1 MSGGD
6 LDSDESAARDFFSR
20 DGKGFPTAG
29 PSPELSASWPSFL
42 FWSWIAP
49 FMHYGYRKVV
59 QEDDLY
65 DLNPVESTRHSVDC
79 WDQAWRTEL
88 EREKRDA
95 EKMRLRQGCEEEGTT
110 SGGRGVGRVWRVL
123 VRAFGRYYFVAAI
136 WKPIWLA
143 AVCTQV
149 YVLKQ
154 LVGAAAA
161 PEPPAAWRAA
171 LLVVGMALTSVLQS
185 VCMHHCFTRSQK
197 AGMRVRACVCT
208 VVYHKALRMK
218 QVALGEA
225 TSGRMLNLITN
236 DTQKLLDAITYFHY
250 VWLAVLDL
258 TVICALVIVEAGV
271 AALGGVAVVFLI
283 QPLIVW
289 MAKRVAALR
298 PKALKFTDAR
308 VRLLGEV
315 LSGMRVVKVNGWT
328 AAFLDRIRALRDN
341 ELQWLRRA
349 AYVRSVNSTLKDS
362 VTPLASLATFG
373 IYVAIHGDLPPQT
386 AFAVLALFSIMVRI
400 FFIAPTGLQFAG
412 EAVVAVD
419 RLEKFLA
426 LPEGQGGCLEE
437 KRLELKAEVEPE
449 GIVVALQ
456 DVSFSWKLP
465 SSDQKEAAGG
475 EKRQGARGLW
485 RKRVLA
491 RKWGR
496 AGGEEGGSRVEDT
509 GKEETNGDEAT
520 GDVQPECMQGVGKE
534 GDQGGVLNDPQEPA
548 AAAAAAR
555 AGFCLQRVC
564 LRVERGAVVAVTG
577 AVGSGKSSL
586 LQAILEEMQYV
597 DGAMYVSSRG
607 HVAYAAQQPWILN
620 ATVMENILF
629 GQPFDAGRYQ
639 EVVRACALERDIAAL
654 AAGHQ
659 TEIGERGIN
668 LSGGQKAR
676 ISLARACYSSAP
688 LVLLD
693 DPLAAVDV
701 PTAKHLIENVLQG
714 GVMQRGNRT
723 VVLVTHNRRSLD
735 ACSQV
740 LLMTHGRLG
749 LAGSE
754 EELAE
759 VGAISGRTMARVQ
772 SIEAMAA
779 AAVEAVP
786 SARYE
791 RGGAWGSGENLGG
804 WKGKSVGEV
813 LVGEEGEGEEEA
825 VGTGAGR
832 EVIQGEGVT
841 GGERD
846 GVIAGKDERVS
857 TESRSDGLDAVAPS
871 QAEAVGRGREGGAH
885 EGAEALVEDTRR
897 GEVKEMQETQE
908 TEDAQEAQNGAVR
921 QGGVGVAHGPEA
933 PQKQTE
939 DETSQG
945 QDGAMGEG
953 VTETGGVVAQGGN
966 GALCPGEDGVGHGL
980 KAATTE
986 NGALCRGEDGALR
999 SVRWT
1004 EGQMA
1009 KRAQWG
1015 QSSTGRVTIKEDRV
1029 EGRVTRATY
1038 SAYIR
1043 AGGGFLLFAAL
1054 LLAFIGAQ
1062 AVRTYVDFW
1071 LGVWVDRKYSL
1082 SPGMY
1087 VGLYAVFTAGAIL
1100 LSLLRAFWFTQAAL
1114 AAARHMHHHMAV
1126 CVLRSPLLFFDQNPV
1141 GRILNRFSKDQS
1153 LVDDLLPTTVQQTLE
1168 LFLGCAG
1175 AIAVTAVL
1183 VPWFLLALPPLLL
1196 LFFLLQQRY
1205 LRVSRELKRIDGLS
1219 RSPIYAHFSQSLQG
1233 VVSVRAYGAAHAF
1246 LQHFVALIDA
1256 NHRAYIQFVHAG
1268 RWLGIRLD
1276 LCASALVTLV
1286 AILVVVLHGSL
1297 PAGYAGVILVQCLQL
1312 TGLFQYAIRQAAESE
1327 NYFTSVERIHAFMQ
1341 LPPEANHLSPPGA
1354 LPPDWPQKGRIE
1366 FRHVCMAYRED
1377 LPYALND
1384 LTFTVNGGEMVGILG
1399 RTGSG
1404 KSSLAA
1410 VLFRLVENSR
1420 SRGHVSI
1427 DGLDLRDVG
1436 LDDLRQRL
1444 SIIPQDP
1451 VLFQGCVR
1459 QNLDP
1464 FGRYSDADMV
1474 DALRRAHLA
1483 PSSHATPSAAAAAG
1497 AVETPPALGS
1507 GKADEEC
1514 RTNGAGDGNAGEH
1527 DSSALLNGSPPDAA
1541 SAAATRLR
1549 PVTLDMEVSENGENF
1564 SVGQRQ
1570 LLCLA
1575 RALLRQSRV
1584 VVLDEATAAVDGETD
1599 ALVQATVREQ
1609 FGVNGMRATV
1619 LTIAHRIDT
1628 VIDADRVLVLAPGGR
1643 VAEFDTPAHLL
1654 RQGLDERGMRRG
1666 EGGSVFASMV
1676 ENAGV
1681 VVAAK
1686 LYGAAMEAESRNM
1699 QNRE

>member
-1 MSGGD
+1 MISLGIGCASP
-6 LDSDESAARDFFSR
+6 LHHSHH
-20 DGKGFPTAG
+20 
-29 PSPELSASWPSFL
+29 PSQPQIHSASCHSFPSTP
-42 FWSWIAP
+42 P
-49 FMHYGYRKVV
+49 FRTNFKVKFGRELY
-59 QEDDLY
+59 EDDLY
-65 DLNPVESTRHSVDC
+65 ELNPVESTQQSVDC
-79 WDQAWRTEL
+79 WNRAWQTEVALEQAH
-88 EREKRDA
+88 A
-95 EKMRLRQGCEEEGTT
+95 EKTGLSQGVEEGRKR
-110 SGGRGVGRVWRVL
+110 GRRRVGRVWRVL
-123 VRAFGRYYFVAAI
+123 ARAFGRYYFVAAV

-154 LVGAAAA
+154 LVAAAAA
-161 PEPPAAWRAA
+161 PEPPEAWRAA
-171 LLVVGMALTSVLQS
+171 LLVVGMAVTSTLQS

-208 VVYHKALRMK
+208 VVYHKALGMK

-373 IYVAIHGDLPPQT
+373 IYVAINGDLPPQT

-426 LPEGQGGCLEE
+426 LPDGQGGCPDD
-437 KRLELKAEVEPE
+437 KRAEVGDSGRQGMDGMIPIPIRNSQNQYHVQLRPE
-449 GIVVALQ
+449 AESKGVVVALQ
-456 DVSFSWKLP
+456 DASFSWQLPPTTAQQLP
-465 SSDQKEAAGG
+465 SRTEQQQKAEGG
-475 EKRQGARGLW
+475 KGKGARGLW
-485 RKRVLA
+485 RRRLGAQKAQEKRNGAV
-491 RKWGR
+491 
-496 AGGEEGGSRVEDT
+496 GS
-509 GKEETNGDEAT
+509 
-520 GDVQPECMQGVGKE
+520 VQPDCTQGEAKE
-534 GDQGGVLNDPQEPA
+534 GDGEAGKENGLQEGRQNELEKGQQQEGEGVGSSLAMPAASADAVATTADA
-548 AAAAAAR
+548 AAAAG
-555 AGFCLQRVC
+555 GFHLERVTMQ
-564 LRVERGAVVAVTG
+564 VERGAVVAVTG

-597 DGAMYVSSRG
+597 GGAMWVSSLG
-607 HVAYAAQQPWILN
+607 NVAYAAQQPWILN

-639 EVVRACALERDIAAL
+639 EVVCACALDRDIAAL

-749 LAGSE
+749 LAGSA

-759 VGAISGRTMARVQ
+759 VGAISGREMKRVR
-772 SIEAMAA
+772 SVEAMAAAAAA

-791 RGGAWGSGENLGG
+791 GRGGWESGEGAGG
-804 WKGKSVGEV
+804 GEV
-813 LVGEEGEGEEEA
+813 LGEVGGGEVVQGGGENEGG
-825 VGTGAGR
+825 VGAGGA
-832 EVIQGEGVT
+832 GE
-841 GGERD
+841 
-846 GVIAGKDERVS
+846 S
-857 TESRSDGLDAVAPS
+857 
-871 QAEAVGRGREGGAH
+871 REGGAR
-885 EGAEALVEDTRR
+885 EGQEAEVVDARR
-897 GEVKEMQETQE
+897 GEEAETQGE
-908 TEDAQEAQNGAVR
+908 EAMLQDGAVREGENRVADGMADGVTDGADHGHNGVTDGACGGENGAVF
-921 QGGVGVAHGPEA
+921 
-933 PQKQTE
+933 
-939 DETSQG
+939 
-945 QDGAMGEG
+945 GEG
-953 VTETGGVVAQGGN
+953 
-966 GALCPGEDGVGHGL
+966 DGR
-980 KAATTE
+980 E
-986 NGALCRGEDGALR
+986 Q
-999 SVRWT
+999 SVKLTDRQR
-1004 EGQMA
+1004 E

-1015 QSSTGRVTIKEDRV
+1015 QRSMGRVTIKEDRV
-1029 EGRVTRATY
+1029 EGQVTRATY
-1038 SAYIR
+1038 CAYIK
-1043 AGGGFLLFAAL
+1043 AGGGFVLFAGL
-1054 LLAFIGAQ
+1054 LLAFMVAQ
-1062 AVRTYVDFW
+1062 TVRTLVDYW
-1071 LGVWVDRKYSL
+1071 LGVWVDHKYSL
-1082 SPGMY
+1082 SSGLY
-1087 VGLYAVFTAGAIL
+1087 VGIYAVLTAGAIV
-1100 LSLLRAFWFTQAAL
+1100 LSLLRAFWFTHAAL
-1114 AAARHMHHHMAV
+1114 AAARHMHHLMAV
-1126 CVLRSPLLFFDQNPV
+1126 HVLRSPLLFFDQNPV

-1153 LVDDLLPTTVQQTLE
+1153 LVDDLLPTTVQQTME

-1183 VPWFLLALPPLLL
+1183 VPWFLLALPPLLVV
-1196 LFFLLQQRY
+1196 FALLQRRY

-1219 RSPIYAHFSQSLQG
+1219 RSPIYAHFAQSLQG
-1233 VVSVRAYGAAHAF
+1233 VVSVRAYGAAPAF
-1246 LQHFVALIDA
+1246 LQHFIALIDA
-1256 NHRAYIQFVHAG
+1256 NHRAYIQFVHSG

-1297 PAGYAGVILVQCLQL
+1297 PAGYAGVILVQSLQL

-1341 LPPEANHLSPPGA
+1341 LPSEASHLSPPGT
-1354 LPPDWPQKGRIE
+1354 LPPAWPDKGRVE
-1366 FRHVCMAYRED
+1366 FCHVYMAYRED

-1384 LTFTVNGGEMVGILG
+1384 LTFTVMGGEMVGILG

-1427 DGLDLRDVG
+1427 DGLNLTGVG

-1451 VLFQGCVR
+1451 VLFQGSVR

-1464 FGRYSDADMV
+1464 FGHYSDADML
-1474 DALRRAHLA
+1474 DALRRAHLSPATSHSNPSA
-1483 PSSHATPSAAAAAG
+1483 PPPTPPPTPSTGEAELEDKSSNSARDGNGCVYDSITLLRESPSHAESAP
-1497 AVETPPALGS
+1497 T
-1507 GKADEEC
+1507 
-1514 RTNGAGDGNAGEH
+1514 
-1527 DSSALLNGSPPDAA
+1527 
-1541 SAAATRLR
+1541 TRLR
-1549 PVTLDMEVSENGENF
+1549 PVTLDMDVSENGENF

-1609 FGVNGMRATV
+1609 FGAAGMRATV

-1643 VAEFDTPAHLL
+1643 VAEFDTPANLL
-1654 RQGLDERGMRRG
+1654 RQGLNERGVRSG
-1666 EGGSVFASMV
+1666 KGGSVFASMV
-1676 ENAGV
+1676 DNAGP

-1686 LYGAAMEAESRNM
+1686 LYEAAMDAERRNK
-1699 QNRE
+1699 QN

>member
-1 MSGGD
+1 MPH
-6 LDSDESAARDFFSR
+6 EA
-20 DGKGFPTAG
+20 
-29 PSPELSASWPSFL
+29 FL
-42 FWSWIAP
+42 NLAP
-49 FMHYGYRKVV
+49 
-59 QEDDLY
+59 
-65 DLNPVESTRHSVDC
+65 NPGV
-79 WDQAWRTEL
+79 
-88 EREKRDA
+88 
-95 EKMRLRQGCEEEGTT
+95 EEGRKR
-110 SGGRGVGRVWRVL
+110 GRQRVGRVWRVL
-123 VRAFGRYYFVAAI
+123 ARAFGRYYFVAAV

-154 LVGAAAA
+154 LVAGAAA
-161 PEPPAAWRAA
+161 PEPPAVWRAA
-171 LLVVGMALTSVLQS
+171 LLVVGMAVTSTLQS

-208 VVYHKALRMK
+208 VVYHK
-218 QVALGEA
+218 
-225 TSGRMLNLITN
+225 
-236 DTQKLLDAITYFHY
+236 
-250 VWLAVLDL
+250 
-258 TVICALVIVEAGV
+258 
-271 AALGGVAVVFLI
+271 
-283 QPLIVW
+283 VW

-373 IYVAIHGDLPPQT
+373 IYVALHGDLPPQT

-419 RLEKFLA
+419 RLETFLA
-426 LPEGQGGCLEE
+426 LPDGQGGCPEE
-437 KRLELKAEVEPE
+437 KRAELKAEAESTGV
-449 GIVVALQ
+449 VVALQ
-456 DVSFSWKLP
+456 DASFSWQMPL
-465 SSDQKEAAGG
+465 SSAQQVPTSSGKQQAAGG
-475 EKRQGARGLW
+475 GRGKGARGLW
-485 RKRVLA
+485 RRRLGA
-491 RKWGR
+491 RKVQVEGNG
-496 AGGEEGGSRVEDT
+496 AVGG
-509 GKEETNGDEAT
+509 
-520 GDVQPECMQGVGKE
+520 VQSDCTQGEGKE
-534 GDQGGVLNDPQEPA
+534 GDGDGGVQKGLQEGRQNEVDKGQQQEGEVGGSSLAADTSAAAGNYNDTAAPSAGNAVGTTTDA
-548 AAAAAAR
+548 AAAGG
-555 AGFCLQRVC
+555 GFHLERVTLQ
-564 LRVERGAVVAVTG
+564 VERGTVVAVTG

-597 DGAMYVSSRG
+597 GGAMYVSSLG
-607 HVAYAAQQPWILN
+607 NVAYAAQQPWILN

-629 GQPFDAGRYQ
+629 GQPFNAGRYQ
-639 EVVRACALERDIAAL
+639 EVVRACALDRDIAAL

-714 GVMQRGNRT
+714 GVMQHGNRT

-749 LAGSE
+749 LAGSV

-759 VGAISGRTMARVQ
+759 VGAISGREMKRVK
-772 SIEAMAA
+772 SVEAMAAAAA

-791 RGGAWGSGENLGG
+791 GRGGWESGEGLGG
-804 WKGKSVGEV
+804 LDGKSMVEERVGEGAGGGEV
-813 LVGEEGEGEEEA
+813 LGEVGGREMVHGGGGNEGG
-825 VGTGAGR
+825 GGAGGA
-832 EVIQGEGVT
+832 GE
-841 GGERD
+841 
-846 GVIAGKDERVS
+846 
-857 TESRSDGLDAVAPS
+857 
-871 QAEAVGRGREGGAH
+871 GREGGAR
-885 EGAEALVEDTRR
+885 EGQEAEVVDARQGEESETR
-897 GEVKEMQETQE
+897 GEEAVDARQGEESETRGEE
-908 TEDAQEAQNGAVR
+908 TVVQDGAVR
-921 QGGVGVAHGPEA
+921 E
-933 PQKQTE
+933 
-939 DETSQG
+939 
-945 QDGAMGEG
+945 GEN
-953 VTETGGVVAQGGN
+953 A
-966 GALCPGEDGVGHGL
+966 EDGVANGMADGEVDGVADGVDNGHNGMTDG
-980 KAATTE
+980 ACEGE
-986 NGALCRGEDGALR
+986 NGPVPGAKDGKEQ
-999 SVRWT
+999 SVN
-1004 EGQMA
+1004 
-1009 KRAQWG
+1009 
-1015 QSSTGRVTIKEDRV
+1015 
-1029 EGRVTRATY
+1029 
-1038 SAYIR
+1038 
-1043 AGGGFLLFAAL
+1043 FLLFAGL
-1054 LLAFIGAQ
+1054 LLAFMVAQ
-1062 AVRTYVDFW
+1062 TVRTLVDFW
-1071 LGVWVDRKYSL
+1071 LGVWVDHKYSL
-1082 SPGMY
+1082 SSGLY
-1087 VGLYAVFTAGAIL
+1087 VGIYAVLTAGAIV
-1100 LSLLRAFWFTQAAL
+1100 LSLLRAFWFTHAAL
-1114 AAARHMHHHMAV
+1114 AAARHMHHLMAV
-1126 CVLRSPLLFFDQNPV
+1126 HVLRSPLLFFDQNPV

-1153 LVDDLLPTTVQQTLE
+1153 LVDDLLPTTVQQTME

-1183 VPWFLLALPPLLL
+1183 VPWFLLALPPLLVV
-1196 LFFLLQQRY
+1196 FALLQRRY

-1219 RSPIYAHFSQSLQG
+1219 RSPIYAHFAQSLQG
-1233 VVSVRAYGAAHAF
+1233 VVSVRAYGAAPAF
-1246 LQHFVALIDA
+1246 LQHFIALIDA

-1297 PAGYAGVILVQCLQL
+1297 PAGYAGVILVQSLQL

-1341 LPPEANHLSPPGA
+1341 LPSEANHVSPPGT
-1354 LPPDWPQKGRIE
+1354 LPPAWPDTGRVE
-1366 FRHVCMAYRED
+1366 FCHVYMAYRED

-1384 LTFTVNGGEMVGILG
+1384 LTFTVAGGEMVGILG

-1420 SRGHVSI
+1420 SRGHVSV
-1427 DGLDLRDVG
+1427 DGLDLTGVG

-1451 VLFQGCVR
+1451 VLFRGSVR

-1464 FGRYSDADMV
+1464 FGRYSDADMQ
-1474 DALRRAHLA
+1474 DALRRAHLSPPTSHSNPSA
-1483 PSSHATPSAAAAAG
+1483 PPPTPPLTLSNGEADVEDRNSNGGRHGNGVECDASRILEGSPSHA
-1497 AVETPPALGS
+1497 
-1507 GKADEEC
+1507 
-1514 RTNGAGDGNAGEH
+1514 
-1527 DSSALLNGSPPDAA
+1527 AA
-1541 SAAATRLR
+1541 SAATTRLR
-1549 PVTLDMEVSENGENF
+1549 PVTLDMDVSENGENF

-1609 FGVNGMRATV
+1609 FGAAGMRATV

-1643 VAEFDTPAHLL
+1643 VAEFDTPANLL
-1654 RQGLDERGMRRG
+1654 RQGLNERGVRRG
-1666 EGGSVFASMV
+1666 KGGSVFASMV
-1676 ENAGV
+1676 ENAGP

-1686 LYGAAMEAESRNM
+1686 LYEAAMDAERRDK
-1699 QNRE
+1699 QR

>member
-1 MSGGD
+1 
-6 LDSDESAARDFFSR
+6 
-20 DGKGFPTAG
+20 
-29 PSPELSASWPSFL
+29 
-42 FWSWIAP
+42 
-49 FMHYGYRKVV
+49 MHYGYRKVV
-59 QEDDLY
+59 QVARPSHEDDLY
-65 DLNPVESTRHSVDC
+65 ELNPVESTQQSVDC
-79 WDQAWRTEL
+79 WNRAWQTEVALEQAH
-88 EREKRDA
+88 A
-95 EKMRLRQGCEEEGTT
+95 EKTGLSQGVEEGRKR
-110 SGGRGVGRVWRVL
+110 GRRRVWRVWRVL
-123 VRAFGRYYFVAAI
+123 ARAFGRYYFVAAV

-154 LVGAAAA
+154 LVAAAAA
-161 PEPPAAWRAA
+161 PEPPEAWRAA
-171 LLVVGMALTSVLQS
+171 LLVVGMAVTSTLQS

-208 VVYHKALRMK
+208 VVYHKALGMK

-283 QPLIVW
+283 QPLIVSHELPPRYPMHQVW

-373 IYVAIHGDLPPQT
+373 IYVAINGDLPPQT

-426 LPEGQGGCLEE
+426 LPDGQGGCPDD
-437 KRLELKAEVEPE
+437 KRAELRPEAESKGV
-449 GIVVALQ
+449 VVALQ
-456 DVSFSWKLP
+456 DASFSWQLPPTTAQQLP
-465 SSDQKEAAGG
+465 SRTEQQQKAEGG
-475 EKRQGARGLW
+475 KGKGARGLW
-485 RKRVLA
+485 RRRLGAQKAQEKRNGAV
-491 RKWGR
+491 
-496 AGGEEGGSRVEDT
+496 GS
-509 GKEETNGDEAT
+509 
-520 GDVQPECMQGVGKE
+520 VQPDCTQGEAKE
-534 GDQGGVLNDPQEPA
+534 GDGEAGKENGLQEDA
-548 AAAAAAR
+548 AAAAG
-555 AGFCLQRVC
+555 GFHLERVTMQ
-564 LRVERGAVVAVTG
+564 VERGAVVAVTG

-597 DGAMYVSSRG
+597 GGAMWVSSLG
-607 HVAYAAQQPWILN
+607 NVAYAAQQPWILN

-639 EVVRACALERDIAAL
+639 EVVCACALDRDIAAL

-749 LAGSE
+749 LAGSA

-759 VGAISGRTMARVQ
+759 VGAISGREMKRVR
-772 SIEAMAA
+772 SVEAMAAAAA

-791 RGGAWGSGENLGG
+791 GRGGWESGEGAGG
-804 WKGKSVGEV
+804 GEV
-813 LVGEEGEGEEEA
+813 LGEVGGGEVVQGGGENEGG
-825 VGTGAGR
+825 VGAGGA
-832 EVIQGEGVT
+832 GE
-841 GGERD
+841 
-846 GVIAGKDERVS
+846 S
-857 TESRSDGLDAVAPS
+857 
-871 QAEAVGRGREGGAH
+871 REGGAR
-885 EGAEALVEDTRR
+885 EGQEAEVVDARR
-897 GEVKEMQETQE
+897 GEEAETQGE
-908 TEDAQEAQNGAVR
+908 EAMLQDGAVREGENRVADGMADGVTDGADHGHNRVTDGADHGHNGVTDGADHGHNGVTDGADHGHNGVTDGADHGHNGVTDGACGGENGAV
-921 QGGVGVAHGPEA
+921 P
-933 PQKQTE
+933 
-939 DETSQG
+939 
-945 QDGAMGEG
+945 GEG
-953 VTETGGVVAQGGN
+953 N
-966 GALCPGEDGVGHGL
+966 GREQSVKLTDGQR
-980 KAATTE
+980 E
-986 NGALCRGEDGALR
+986 
-999 SVRWT
+999 
-1004 EGQMA
+1004 

-1015 QSSTGRVTIKEDRV
+1015 QRSMGRVTIKEDRV
-1029 EGRVTRATY
+1029 EGQVTRATY
-1038 SAYIR
+1038 CAYIK
-1043 AGGGFLLFAAL
+1043 AGGGFVLFAGL
-1054 LLAFIGAQ
+1054 LLAFMVAQ
-1062 AVRTYVDFW
+1062 TVRTLVDYW
-1071 LGVWVDRKYSL
+1071 LGVWVDHKYSL
-1082 SPGMY
+1082 SSGLY
-1087 VGLYAVFTAGAIL
+1087 VGIYAVLTAGAIV
-1100 LSLLRAFWFTQAAL
+1100 LSLLRAFWFTHAAL
-1114 AAARHMHHHMAV
+1114 AAARHMHHLMAV
-1126 CVLRSPLLFFDQNPV
+1126 HVLRSPLLFFDQNPV
-1141 GRILNRFSKDQS
+1141 GRVLNRFSKDQS
-1153 LVDDLLPTTVQQTLE
+1153 LVDDLLPTTVQQTME

-1183 VPWFLLALPPLLL
+1183 VPWFLLALPPLLVI
-1196 LFFLLQQRY
+1196 FALLQRRY

-1219 RSPIYAHFSQSLQG
+1219 RSPIYAHFAQSLQG
-1233 VVSVRAYGAAHAF
+1233 VVSVRAYGAAPAF
-1246 LQHFVALIDA
+1246 LQHFIALIDA

-1297 PAGYAGVILVQCLQL
+1297 PAGYAGVILVQSLQL

-1341 LPPEANHLSPPGA
+1341 LPSEANHLSPPGT
-1354 LPPDWPQKGRIE
+1354 LPPAWPDKGRVE
-1366 FRHVCMAYRED
+1366 FCHVYMAYRED

-1384 LTFTVNGGEMVGILG
+1384 LTFTVMGGEMVGILG

-1427 DGLDLRDVG
+1427 DGLNLTGVG

-1451 VLFQGCVR
+1451 VLFQGSVR

-1464 FGRYSDADMV
+1464 FGHYSDADML
-1474 DALRRAHLA
+1474 DALRRAHLSPA
-1483 PSSHATPSAAAAAG
+1483 TSHSNPSAPPP
-1497 AVETPPALGS
+1497 TPPPALSTGEAELEDKS
-1507 GKADEEC
+1507 SNSA
-1514 RTNGAGDGNAGEH
+1514 RDGNGCVY
-1527 DSSALLNGSPPDAA
+1527 DSITLLRESPSHAESAPT
-1541 SAAATRLR
+1541 TRLR
-1549 PVTLDMEVSENGENF
+1549 PVTLDMDVSENGENF

-1609 FGVNGMRATV
+1609 FGAAGMRATV

-1643 VAEFDTPAHLL
+1643 VAEFDTPANLL
-1654 RQGLDERGMRRG
+1654 RQGLNERGVRSG
-1666 EGGSVFASMV
+1666 KGGSVFASMV
-1676 ENAGV
+1676 DNAGP

-1686 LYGAAMEAESRNM
+1686 LYEAAMDAERRNK
-1699 QNRE
+1699 QN

>member
-1 MSGGD
+1 MSGCDLKSDATAAGD
-6 LDSDESAARDFFSR
+6 SFFNR
-20 DGKGFPTAG
+20 EGKGFPTAG

-65 DLNPVESTRHSVDC
+65 ELNPVESTQQSVDC
-79 WDQAWRTEL
+79 WHRAWRTEL
-88 EREKRDA
+88 LLEQAHAEQTRLSQGGDKGRKR
-95 EKMRLRQGCEEEGTT
+95 
-110 SGGRGVGRVWRVL
+110 GRRRVGRVWRVL
-123 VRAFGRYYFVAAI
+123 GRAFGPYYFVAAV

-154 LVGAAAA
+154 LVAAAAA

-171 LLVVGMALTSVLQS
+171 LLVVGMAVTSVLQS

-208 VVYHKALRMK
+208 VVYHKALGMK

-373 IYVAIHGDLPPQT
+373 IYVAINGDLPPQT

-426 LPEGQGGCLEE
+426 LPDGQGGCSEE
-437 KRLELKAEVEPE
+437 KRAELKEEAESKGV
-449 GIVVALQ
+449 VVALQ
-456 DVSFSWKLP
+456 DASFSWQLPSTTAQRLP
-465 SSDQKEAAGG
+465 SSTEQQQEAEGG
-475 EKRQGARGLW
+475 KGQGARGLW
-485 RKRVLA
+485 RRQLGAHKAQEKRN
-491 RKWGR
+491 GR
-496 AGGEEGGSRVEDT
+496 RTVGVVQPDCAQGEGKEDDGEVGERDGSKEGRHSGLERGQRLEGEGGGSSLAE
-509 GKEETNGDEAT
+509 
-520 GDVQPECMQGVGKE
+520 
-534 GDQGGVLNDPQEPA
+534 A
-548 AAAAAAR
+548 AASADAVGTTADAAATAG
-555 AGFCLQRVC
+555 AGFHLERVT

-597 DGAMYVSSRG
+597 GGAMYVSSLG
-607 HVAYAAQQPWILN
+607 NVAYAAQQPWILN

-629 GQPFDAGRYQ
+629 GQPYDAGRYQ
-639 EVVRACALERDIAAL
+639 EVVRACALDRDIAAL

-714 GVMQRGNRT
+714 GIMQRGNRT

-749 LAGSE
+749 LAGSA

-759 VGAISGRTMARVQ
+759 VGAISGREMKRVR
-772 SIEAMAA
+772 SVEAMAAAAA

-791 RGGAWGSGENLGG
+791 GWGGWESGEGEGLGG
-804 WKGKSVGEV
+804 LDEKTVVEDRVGEGKEGGEV
-813 LVGEEGEGEEEA
+813 LGEVGPREVVQGGGENG
-825 VGTGAGR
+825 GGDGAGGA
-832 EVIQGEGVT
+832 GE
-841 GGERD
+841 
-846 GVIAGKDERVS
+846 
-857 TESRSDGLDAVAPS
+857 
-871 QAEAVGRGREGGAH
+871 GREGGAR
-885 EGAEALVEDTRR
+885 EGQEAEVVDARR
-897 GEVKEMQETQE
+897 GEEAETRGE
-908 TEDAQEAQNGAVR
+908 EAVVQDGVLREVENAENGVARGVAAGVAAGVADGVARGENGVANGPCEGENGAV
-921 QGGVGVAHGPEA
+921 P
-933 PQKQTE
+933 
-939 DETSQG
+939 
-945 QDGAMGEG
+945 GEG
-953 VTETGGVVAQGGN
+953 
-966 GALCPGEDGVGHGL
+966 DG
-980 KAATTE
+980 KE
-986 NGALCRGEDGALR
+986 Q
-999 SVRWT
+999 SVKLT
-1004 EGQMA
+1004 EGQRE

-1015 QSSTGRVTIKEDRV
+1015 QRSMGRVTIKEDRV
-1029 EGRVTRATY
+1029 EGQVTRATY
-1038 SAYIR
+1038 CAYIK
-1043 AGGGFLLFAAL
+1043 AGGGFLLFAGL
-1054 LLAFIGAQ
+1054 LLAFMVAQ
-1062 AVRTYVDFW
+1062 TVRTLVDYW
-1071 LGVWVDRKYSL
+1071 LGVWVDHKYSL
-1082 SPGMY
+1082 SSGLY
-1087 VGLYAVFTAGAIL
+1087 VGIYAVLTAGAIV
-1100 LSLLRAFWFTQAAL
+1100 LSLLRAFWFTHAAL
-1114 AAARHMHHHMAV
+1114 AAARHMHHLMAV
-1126 CVLRSPLLFFDQNPV
+1126 HVLRSPLLFFDQNPV

-1153 LVDDLLPTTVQQTLE
+1153 LVDDLLPTTVQQTME

-1196 LFFLLQQRY
+1196 VFSLLQRRY

-1219 RSPIYAHFSQSLQG
+1219 RSPIYAHFAQSLQG
-1233 VVSVRAYGAAHAF
+1233 VVSVRAYGAAPAF
-1246 LQHFVALIDA
+1246 LHHFIALIDT

-1297 PAGYAGVILVQCLQL
+1297 PAGYAGVILVQSLQL

-1341 LPPEANHLSPPGA
+1341 LPSEANHLSPPGT
-1354 LPPDWPQKGRIE
+1354 LPPAWPDKGRVE
-1366 FRHVCMAYRED
+1366 FCHVYMAYRED

-1384 LTFTVNGGEMVGILG
+1384 LTFTVAGGEMVGILG

-1427 DGLDLRDVG
+1427 DGLNLTGVG

-1451 VLFQGCVR
+1451 VLFQGTVR

-1464 FGRYSDADMV
+1464 FGRYSDADMQ
-1474 DALRRAHLA
+1474 DALRRAHLSPPTSHSNHSA
-1483 PSSHATPSAAAAAG
+1483 PPSFSPPAALSNGEADAGNKNSNSARDRNGGVYDSITLLRETPSQ
-1497 AVETPPALGS
+1497 VE
-1507 GKADEEC
+1507 
-1514 RTNGAGDGNAGEH
+1514 
-1527 DSSALLNGSPPDAA
+1527 SAPT
-1541 SAAATRLR
+1541 TRLR
-1549 PVTLDMEVSENGENF
+1549 PVTLDMDVSENGENF

-1609 FGVNGMRATV
+1609 FGAAGMRATV

-1643 VAEFDTPAHLL
+1643 VAEFDTPANLL
-1654 RQGLDERGMRRG
+1654 RQGLDERGVRRG
-1666 EGGSVFASMV
+1666 KGGSVFASMV
-1676 ENAGV
+1676 ENAGP

-1686 LYGAAMEAESRNM
+1686 LYEAAMDAKRRHK
-1699 QNRE
+1699 QN